1 MELDENLLGQVSSFL
16 NSEEGRDILSNLKET
31 LGIDDNGSNGS
42 NGDISSIFSSLNGNK
57 TSPFENIDIAKLI
70 PLVTAISS
78 AKTDDRA
85 TNLLLALKPL
95 LSRER
100 HGKIDHAI
108 SILKILAL
116 LPILKEYGFSI
127 TDLFS
132 N

>member
-16 NSEEGRDILSNLKET
+16 NTQEGHEILNSLKTT
-31 LGIDDNGSNGS
+31 LGLDGKESNNTNS
-42 NGDISSIFSSLNGNK
+42 DISKMFSGIEGNRN
-57 TSPFENIDIAKLI
+57 SPFENIDIAKLI

-85 TNLLLALKPL
+85 TNLLFALKPL
-95 LSRER
+95 LSKER
-100 HGKIDHAI
+100 HQKIDHAI

-127 TDLFS
+127 NDLL